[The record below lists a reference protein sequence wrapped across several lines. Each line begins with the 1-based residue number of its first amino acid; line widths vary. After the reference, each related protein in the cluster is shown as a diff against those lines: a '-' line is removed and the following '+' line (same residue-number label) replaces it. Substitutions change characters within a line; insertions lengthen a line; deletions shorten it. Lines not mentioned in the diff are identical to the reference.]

1 MNCFSGLQIFFCW
14 WIFVSSGSPFR
25 SPDLTFI
32 DQLGGTIYWCHDR
45 HSIFNQHIKGLN
57 PSFTYHHRDITL
69 IIVTK
74 QTSKENT
81 EKSWPTKIWL
91 WNLDKC
97 SRLMKSC
104 LHAYFLS
111 WVVVFV
117 FNIVDLPKILIL
129 NFMHRF

>member
-1 MNCFSGLQIFFCW
+1 MNCFSGLQFFFCW
-14 WIFVSSGSPFR
+14 WIFVSSGSPFP

-32 DQLGGTIYWCHDR
+32 DQLGGTIYWRHDR
-45 HSIFNQHIKGLN
+45 LSIFNQHSKGLN

-69 IIVTK
+69 IIITK

-81 EKSWPTKIWL
+81 EKSWLTKIWL

-104 LHAYFLS
+104 LHAYFIS

-117 FNIVDLPKILIL
+117 FNIVYLPKILIL